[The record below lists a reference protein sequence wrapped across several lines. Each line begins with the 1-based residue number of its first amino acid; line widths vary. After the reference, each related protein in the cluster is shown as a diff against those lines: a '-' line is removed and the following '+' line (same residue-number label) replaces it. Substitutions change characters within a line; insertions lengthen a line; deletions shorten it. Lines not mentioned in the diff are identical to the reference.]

1 MRHLLLLLPRY
12 VAPADGV
19 VRGLPPPAAGD
30 GDGLPSG
37 GAVVEPAVPEL
48 PLAHGQDVR
57 MQPHLLP
64 ALPARLVLGVRQG
77 GFAVVRSSSPP
88 SHALPSKDITNAV
101 DAHYAPWNFWR
112 GCPGGQFAA
121 TGISGHGPDRALLML
136 FRANSALLWA
146 VTSAFLFLFGLCFG
160 MIDTLL
166 FALLVIPAYVGT
178 SLALMSFC
186 GYSEGELWVAGPRAG
201 ATRAC

>member
-1 MRHLLLLLPRY
+1 M
-12 VAPADGV
+12 
-19 VRGLPPPAAGD
+19 
-30 GDGLPSG
+30 
-37 GAVVEPAVPEL
+37 
-48 PLAHGQDVR
+48 
-57 MQPHLLP
+57 
-64 ALPARLVLGVRQG
+64 
-77 GFAVVRSSSPP
+77 
-88 SHALPSKDITNAV
+88 
-101 DAHYAPWNFWR
+101 
-112 GCPGGQFAA
+112 
-121 TGISGHGPDRALLML
+121 ML